1 MSDVA
6 EAVLGDIQSP
16 DQRLQPEAKRRDDGS
31 WLIDGLYDIDALKD
45 KLGGSISFEPEHGR
59 EYQTLAGFIVTQLA
73 HVPSEGE
80 FFDWHGCR
88 FEIIDMDR
96 HRVDKILVTPAP
108 AGAEAA

>member
-1 MSDVA
+1 M
-6 EAVLGDIQSP
+6 
-16 DQRLQPEAKRRDDGS
+16 
-31 WLIDGLYDIDALKD
+31 
-45 KLGGSISFEPEHGR
+45 
-59 EYQTLAGFIVTQLA
+59 TQLA

-108 AGAEAA
+108 AGAAAA